1 MKFFNLSE
9 EQLYDLSELD
19 FVDEVLNGDVW
30 NCVEEDSQ
38 KLTEFL
44 AMANKLT
51 KVKTDLADFI
61 SNNDILNGLLA
72 KEPFTT
78 FNNQFWLCSDLKE
91 ELISEVEFLK
101 EYC

>member
-9 EQLYDLSELD
+9 EHLYDLSELD
-19 FVDEVLNGDVW
+19 FIDEMLNGDVW

-38 KLTEFL
+38 KLIEFL

>member
-9 EQLYDLSELD
+9 EQTIDLSELD
-19 FVDEVLNGDVW
+19 FVDEMLDGDVW
-30 NCVEEDSQ
+30 NCIEEDSQ
-38 KLTEFL
+38 KLTEFFTI
-44 AMANKLT
+44 ANKLA

-72 KEPFTT
+72 KEPFTI
-78 FNNQFWLCSDLKE
+78 FSNQFWLCSDLKE
-91 ELISEVEFLK
+91 ELINEVEFLK

>member
-38 KLTEFL
+38 KLIEFL
-44 AMANKLT
+44 TIANKLA
-51 KVKTDLADFI
+51 KVKTDLTEFI

-91 ELISEVEFLK
+91 ELINEVEFLK

>member
-19 FVDEVLNGDVW
+19 FVDEMLNGDVW
-30 NCVEEDSQ
+30 NCVEKDSQ
-38 KLTEFL
+38 KLIEFL
-44 AMANKLT
+44 TMANKLT

-78 FNNQFWLCSDLKE
+78 FSNQFWLCSDLKE

>member
-19 FVDEVLNGDVW
+19 FVDEMLNGDVW

-38 KLTEFL
+38 KLIEFL
-44 AMANKLT
+44 TIANKLA

-91 ELISEVEFLK
+91 ELINEVEFLK

>member
-9 EQLYDLSELD
+9 EQTIDLSELD
-19 FVDEVLNGDVW
+19 FVDEMLDGDVW
-30 NCVEEDSQ
+30 NCIEEDSQ
-38 KLTEFL
+38 KLTEFFT
-44 AMANKLT
+44 MANKLA
-51 KVKTDLADFI
+51 KAKTDLADFI

-72 KEPFTT
+72 KEPFII

-91 ELISEVEFLK
+91 ELISEVEYLK

>member
-19 FVDEVLNGDVW
+19 FVDEMLNGDVW

-44 AMANKLT
+44 TMANKLT
-51 KVKTDLADFI
+51 KVKTDLANFI

-78 FNNQFWLCSDLKE
+78 FSNQFWLCSDLKE

>member
-9 EQLYDLSELD
+9 EQTIDLSELD
-19 FVDEVLNGDVW
+19 FVDEMQNGDVW
-30 NCVEEDSQ
+30 NCIEENSQ
-38 KLTEFL
+38 KLTEFFT
-44 AMANKLT
+44 MANNLAKA
-51 KVKTDLADFI
+51 KTDLTDFI
-61 SNNDILNGLLA
+61 SNNDILNRLLA

>member
-9 EQLYDLSELD
+9 EQLFDLSELD
-19 FVDEVLNGDVW
+19 FVDEMLNGDVW

-38 KLTEFL
+38 KLTEFFT
-44 AMANKLT
+44 MANKLA
-51 KVKTDLADFI
+51 KVKTDLADFV
-61 SNNDILNGLLA
+61 SSNDILNGLLA
-72 KEPFTT
+72 KEPFII

-91 ELISEVEFLK
+91 ELISEVEYLK

>member
-9 EQLYDLSELD
+9 EQTIDLSELD
-19 FVDEVLNGDVW
+19 FVDEMFW
-30 NCVEEDSQ
+30 NCIEEDSQ
-38 KLTEFL
+38 KLTEFFT
-44 AMANKLT
+44 MANKLA
-51 KVKTDLADFI
+51 KAKTDLADFI

-91 ELISEVEFLK
+91 ELISEVEYLK

>member
-30 NCVEEDSQ
+30 NCVEDDSQ

>member
-19 FVDEVLNGDVW
+19 FVDEMLNGDVW

-38 KLTEFL
+38 ELTEFL
-44 AMANKLT
+44 TMANKLA
-51 KVKTDLADFI
+51 KVKTDLDDFI
-61 SNNDILNGLLA
+61 PNNDILNGLLA

-91 ELISEVEFLK
+91 ELINEVEFLK